1 MMKFKIERNILRKYL
16 LMIAVLLLFFAGGF
30 RAFTLYKTYR
40 SYETEIESIQRNV
53 DKNIHNVLRVVI
65 EEAHDIISYKTKMD
79 SITLHRTLIE
89 SMTVENMYDNIVNM
103 NLDNEFIKILDK
115 VFDLTNEEDKV
126 IITVGTKDYVFYCKS
141 NIQADKYDHLD
152 VNKKFI
158 KWDEYYTYMD
168 NPEVVQMAY
177 EDLVLQRTDYVI
189 LHVDGYYP
197 EGRYYTMDDI
207 VQEYHKNGTKNL
219 HKFYMLTVGVITDTG
234 DIFGES
240 DDIYLQHNPNVHK
253 IYIFKAVSLEGFVDE
268 YQPILATLDESMSAK
283 IIQVRNN
290 TEFGNALVNIFLIT
304 TSIITL
310 MIVIKSLDDENLSI
324 ENKNGNSE

>member
-16 LMIAVLLLFFAGGF
+16 LMIAVLLLFFAGGY
-30 RAFTLYKTYR
+30 RAFTLYKTYH

-53 DKNIHNVLRVVI
+53 DENIHNVLRVVI

-103 NLDNEFIKILDK
+103 NLDNEFIKILDR

-126 IITVGTKDYVFYCKS
+126 IITVGTKDYIFYCKS
-141 NIQADKYDHLD
+141 NIQADKYDHLAID
-152 VNKKFI
+152 KKFI
-158 KWDEYYTYMD
+158 EWDEYYTYMD

-197 EGRYYTMDDI
+197 EGRYYTIEDI
-207 VQEYHKNGTKNL
+207 VQEYHENGTKNL

-290 TEFGNALVNIFLIT
+290 TEFGNTLVNIFLIT

>member
-89 SMTVENMYDNIVNM
+89 SMTIENMYDNIVNM
-103 NLDNEFIKILDK
+103 NLDNEFIKILDR

-126 IITVGTKDYVFYCKS
+126 IITVGTKDYAFYCKS

-207 VQEYHKNGTKNL
+207 VQEYHENGTKNL

-290 TEFGNALVNIFLIT
+290 TEFGNALVSIFLIT

>member
-16 LMIAVLLLFFAGGF
+16 LMIAVLLLFFAGGY
-30 RAFTLYKTYR
+30 RAFTLYKTYH

-103 NLDNEFIKILDK
+103 NLDNEFIKILDR

-126 IITVGTKDYVFYCKS
+126 IITVGTKDYIFYCKS
-141 NIQADKYDHLD
+141 NIQADKYDHLAID
-152 VNKKFI
+152 KKFI
-158 KWDEYYTYMD
+158 EWDEYYTYMD

-197 EGRYYTMDDI
+197 EGRYYTIEDI
-207 VQEYHKNGTKNL
+207 VQEYHENGTKNL

-290 TEFGNALVNIFLIT
+290 TEFGNTLVNIFLIT